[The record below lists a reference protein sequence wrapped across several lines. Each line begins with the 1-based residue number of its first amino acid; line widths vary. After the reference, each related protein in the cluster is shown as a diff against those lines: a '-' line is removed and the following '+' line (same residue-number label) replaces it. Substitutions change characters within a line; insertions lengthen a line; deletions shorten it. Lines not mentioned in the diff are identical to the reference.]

1 MSATQRDLTPILI
14 AGPTASGKSAIAMA
28 IAVATD
34 GTIINADS
42 MQVYRELRVLTA
54 RPTSEDE
61 ARVPHAL
68 YGFVPASEA
77 YSAGR
82 FVRDAA
88 AAIAKSLSE
97 GRRPIIV
104 GGTGLYFKAL
114 LEGLSPIPE
123 VRADIREHWRAVAER
138 RGASALHED
147 LARLDPIMATRLQPS
162 DAQRIVRALEVLQST
177 GRSLAEWQM
186 MRGKPVLEEPKTKRL
201 VVGLDRAE
209 LHARADRR
217 FESMIKSGAIEEVR
231 ALVDMQLDSGFP
243 AMRAIGVT
251 PISAV
256 LAGESTLE
264 QAVSS
269 GQAETR
275 QYIKR
280 QETWLKR
287 HMISWK
293 CINAQYLENNMRDIF
308 AFIRG

>member
-1 MSATQRDLTPILI
+1 
-14 AGPTASGKSAIAMA
+14 
-28 IAVATD
+28 
-34 GTIINADS
+34 

-61 ARVPHAL
+61 ARVQHAL

-123 VRADIREHWRAVAER
+123 VRADIREHWRAEAER

-231 ALVDMQLDSGFP
+231 ALVDMQLDSGLP

-256 LAGESTLE
+256 LDGESTLKE
-264 QAVSS
+264 AVSS

-287 HMISWK
+287 HMISWQ
-293 CINAQYLENNMRDIF
+293 CINAQYLESNMRDIF